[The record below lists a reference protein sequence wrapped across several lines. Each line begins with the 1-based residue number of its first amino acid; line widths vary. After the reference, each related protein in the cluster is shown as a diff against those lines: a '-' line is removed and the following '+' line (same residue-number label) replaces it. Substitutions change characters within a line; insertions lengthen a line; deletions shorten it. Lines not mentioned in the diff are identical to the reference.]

1 LTPSGPYVHGALV
14 RFVRGGVPILE
25 KHIPGTL
32 LEVDIPSSV
41 TFARTADGI
50 DIIENSDPM
59 LECCGRLALPWM
71 SGRNYGVDY
80 LHVPPPPPFSAEGVS
95 VMWEARNR
103 LRIKHRPPT
112 SADAAWSTLSASSL
126 DNLSW
131 IEMRSAVEAAVA
143 LLSAWPT
150 DPVRIV
156 KWAPVES
163 TRGRILVRDTE
174 RSKHLEVMGGRVPVR
189 VASAGSR
196 RIERKLTGISVIS
209 ALVADRISS
218 HEVFM
223 KVAGTAGA
231 ELSDLFRR
239 VSMRSRPN
247 GLSIDP
253 PASTWPPRMR
263 VLYSS
268 CVRLLTQLEDAG
280 AGESHAPL
288 SELWELYEGWVTE
301 SILAALT
308 RKCGEALRG
317 ESGIGWR
324 WGAQEEQWV
333 LLEQADIPSKG
344 PKVEPLNVLGTS
356 LIGAVGASQPDVLL
370 AHRKRGVTSL
380 VVVDA
385 KKRKKKMN
393 PEDLTVSASK
403 YLWNIRDAS
412 NVLNHALDAV
422 FLAAPLGGP
431 SSADP
436 SGRSCAIFADP
447 SEHSDFAEHL
457 IEKLG

>member
-1 LTPSGPYVHGALV
+1 M

-32 LEVDIPSSV
+32 LEFDIPPSV
-41 TFARTADGI
+41 TFARTPDGI

-80 LHVPPPPPFSAEGVS
+80 LHVPPPQPFSAEGVS

-103 LRIKHRPPT
+103 LRSKHRPPT
-112 SADAAWSTLSASSL
+112 SAEAAWSRLSASSF
-126 DNLSW
+126 DTLSW
-131 IEMRSAVEAAVA
+131 IEMQSAVEAAVG

-163 TRGRILVRDTE
+163 TRGRILVHDTE
-174 RSKHLEVMGGRVPVR
+174 RSKHLEIMDGGVPVR

-196 RIERKLTGISVIS
+196 RIERKLTGISVIT

-223 KVAGTAGA
+223 KAAGTAGA

-239 VSMRSRPN
+239 ISVRSRPV

-263 VLYSS
+263 VLYSN
-268 CVRLLTQLEDAG
+268 CIRLLTQLEDTG

-288 SELWELYEGWVTE
+288 SELWELYEAWVTE

-308 RKCGEALRG
+308 RKYGEALRV
-317 ESGIGWR
+317 ESGTGWWWR
-324 WGAQEEQWV
+324 AGEDQWV
-333 LLEQADIPSKG
+333 MLEQADIPSKN
-344 PKVEPLNVLGTS
+344 PKAEPCKVLGTS

-370 AHRKRGVTSL
+370 AHRKSGGLTSL

-412 NVLNHALDAV
+412 NILNSALDAV
-422 FLAAPLGGP
+422 FLVAPLGGP
-431 SSADP
+431 RSADP
-436 SGRSCAIFADP
+436 SGRSSVILADP
-447 SEHSDFAEHL
+447 SECSDFAGRL
-457 IEKLG
+457 IEKIG